1 MAEPLYGGAPRVFH
15 VVMGKRGWAAC
26 VAALLM
32 TASPTEAKEALDVD
46 LELVLAVDVSG
57 SIDDDEARLQREGF
71 ASAITNGQI
80 LRAIRSGPLGR
91 VAVTYVEWSGLD
103 RQHVA
108 VDWTVIADED
118 DARDFADAIVGSAGF
133 RGQWTSISSVIDES
147 LRLLEEN
154 KYRGARRVIDISG
167 DGENNNGDPVSGARD
182 RAVAQGVTINGL
194 PIVNGRTGPNG
205 MVPLPDLDLYYRDCV
220 IGGAGAFLVVARGF
234 NDFARAI
241 RRKLFLELSGWS
253 PTPRRVHVALRP
265 KADCLAGERRTL
277 RELQELNDIQKERYR
292 PEGPRNENFQA
303 H

>member
-1 MAEPLYGGAPRVFH
+1 M
-15 VVMGKRGWAAC
+15 
-26 VAALLM
+26 
-32 TASPTEAKEALDVD
+32 
-46 LELVLAVDVSG
+46 
-57 SIDDDEARLQREGF
+57 
-71 ASAITNGQI
+71 
-80 LRAIRSGPLGR
+80 
-91 VAVTYVEWSGLD
+91 
-103 RQHVA
+103 
-108 VDWTVIADED
+108 IADED
-118 DARDFADAIVGSAGF
+118 DARDFADAIVGSGGF

-154 KYRGARRVIDISG
+154 KYRGTRRVIDISG

-241 RRKLFLELSGWS
+241 RRKLFLELSGWT
-253 PTPRRVHVALRP
+253 PAPRRVHVALRP
-265 KADCLAGERRTL
+265 EADCLAGERRTL